1 MAMVNNGNDS
11 SMKAKQGPSSVLD
24 FWFEEI
30 EQASWFT
37 ADPDFDALIRGRF
50 ADLHRAAARSE
61 LFEWRTTA
69 QGMLAEVIV
78 LDQFSRNIFRG
89 EAGAFASDPLA
100 LALAQQAVA
109 TGADAELEA
118 PQRNF
123 LYMPYMHSESLI
135 VHDVAV
141 NLFERNADES
151 TLDYEHRH
159 RNIIARFGRYPHRNA
174 ILGRE
179 STREELEFLSEPGS
193 SF

>member
-1 MAMVNNGNDS
+1 MVDKGNDN
-11 SMKAKQGPSSVLD
+11 SMNARQGPSSVLD

-30 EQASWFT
+30 EQASWFK
-37 ADPDFDALIRGRF
+37 ADPDFDALIRERF
-50 ADLHRAAARSE
+50 ADLHRSATRSE
-61 LFEWRTTA
+61 LFEWRTTP

-78 LDQFSRNIFRG
+78 LDQFSRNILRG
-89 EAGAFASDPLA
+89 ETGAFASDPLA

-109 TGADAELEA
+109 TGADTALE
-118 PQRNF
+118 PSQRNF

-141 NLFERNADES
+141 KLFERNADES
-151 TLDYEHRH
+151 TLDYELRH

-179 STREELEFLSEPGS
+179 STREELEFLNGPGS